1 MKNTKTTLTDTI
13 LAPSNLDQPKVKT
26 EQNDLSELFE
36 NTPKVETNLPILQD
50 PKFLELKKQF
60 GWNEE
65 FEKYLENLATNYW
78 FDKEKL
84 DQLYEQLVEKKVEEV
99 LQKIQ
104 ENWYNNDKLDSL
116 LWQEVVEKMELVKW
130 KVEAIKEWTLIM
142 EEQIKQIYEPQSV
155 KKWVKWIWNL
165 VKWLFKIWRDSVK
178 KEYKRLIYW
187 TENKLK
193 ELQSLKPEIENI
205 VEKVAQSEKDLT
217 KSAEEYYRVFIAL
230 SFLNIAYEKIVENQ
244 NDSKNEFIKA
254 KKDKELLMV
263 RNRITQIKTSKVLL
277 ESFSLNHLKLSEKL
291 DLIVDNL
298 EKEYT
303 ETLFTLAITLDSLIS
318 QQKVREWVELWNFLQ
333 DLKNAS
339 IKNYFSSSRDFND
352 QITTLFGS
360 ANNTT
365 KIVIEELKA
374 LNANIKENDKKIA
387 QIEEEWKLLTA
398 KMQKAAEEYK
408 QTVYKSLWKEKNI

>member
-26 EQNDLSELFE
+26 EQSDLSELFE

-60 GWNEE
+60 EWNKE
-65 FEKYLENLATNYW
+65 FENYLENLANNYW

-104 ENWYNNDKLDSL
+104 ESWYNNDKLDLL
-116 LWQEVVEKMELVKW
+116 LWQEIVEKMDLVKW
-130 KVEAIKEWTLIM
+130 KIEAIKEWTLTI
-142 EEQIKQIYEPQSV
+142 EEQMKQIHLPEST
-155 KKWVKWIWNL
+155 KKWVKWIGNL
-165 VKWLFKIWRDSVK
+165 VKWLFKIWKDSVK
-178 KEYKRLIYW
+178 KEYKKLIYW

-193 ELQSLKPEIENI
+193 ELQSLRPEIENI
-205 VEKVAQSEKDLT
+205 TENVAQSEKDLT
-217 KSAEEYYRVFIAL
+217 KSAEDYYKAFIVL
-230 SFLNIAYEKIVENQ
+230 SFLEIAYERIVENQ
-244 NDSKNEFIKA
+244 NNSENEFIKV
-254 KKDKELLMV
+254 KNNKELFMI

-291 DLIVDNL
+291 DLIVDSL

-303 ETLFTLAITLDSLIS
+303 ETLFILAITLDSLIS

-387 QIEEEWKLLTA
+387 QIEDEGKLLTA

-408 QTVYKSLWKEKNI
+408 QTVYKSLWKDA